1 LEKINLEIGSRLREI
16 RHLFNEGDKLSAKQ
30 FAYLLGETTD
40 KILNYENGRASVS
53 INLLINLYNR
63 GINPTYVLTG
73 DGSYFAANSIGQ
85 ELIKKVEGKVKDKV
99 EILNIKETDGLTIEQ
114 MLEMAEKYS
123 VAAGDIM
130 KEINKFKSL
139 STF

>member
-1 LEKINLEIGSRLREI
+1 MEKINLEIGSRLREI

-63 GINPTYVLTG
+63 GINPAYILTG
-73 DGSYFAANSIGQ
+73 EGSYFAANAVGR
-85 ELIKKVEGKVKDKV
+85 ELIKKINSKVNDRVEV
-99 EILNIKETDGLTIEQ
+99 LNIGGNDGLTIAQ
-114 MLEMAEKYS
+114 MLEKAEKYS

-130 KEINKFKSL
+130 KEINKYKS
-139 STF
+139 

>member
-1 LEKINLEIGSRLREI
+1 MEKINLEIGGRLREI

-63 GINPTYVLTG
+63 GINPTFILTG
-73 DGSYFAANSIGQ
+73 EGSHFAENSNGR
-85 ELIKKVEGKVKDKV
+85 ELMKKVDGIVKDKI
-99 EILNIKETDGLTIEQ
+99 EIINISETDGLSIAQ
-114 MLEMAEKYS
+114 MLDMAKKYS

-130 KEINKFKSL
+130 KEIGKVKGL
-139 STF
+139 